1 MSDEEVGM
9 PPSSTWSFRV
19 VAGRGAAVFPQSFE
33 PAWELS
39 SLLVLGEEK
48 NIVDSIIL
56 ALIWHRTF
64 TLIQELTQEVQL
76 TSRKTAVNKLAL
88 TMRE

>member
-9 PPSSTWSFRV
+9 PPSSMWSFRV
-19 VAGRGAAVFPQSFE
+19 VAGRGSAIFPQSFE

-48 NIVDSIIL
+48 NMVDSVI
-56 ALIWHRTF
+56 
-64 TLIQELTQEVQL
+64 
-76 TSRKTAVNKLAL
+76 
-88 TMRE
+88 

>member
-19 VAGRGAAVFPQSFE
+19 VAGRGSAIFPQSFK

-48 NIVDSIIL
+48 DMVDSTI
-56 ALIWHRTF
+56 
-64 TLIQELTQEVQL
+64 
-76 TSRKTAVNKLAL
+76 
-88 TMRE
+88 

>member
-19 VAGRGAAVFPQSFE
+19 VAGRGSAIFPQSFE

-48 NIVDSIIL
+48 NMVDSVI
-56 ALIWHRTF
+56 
-64 TLIQELTQEVQL
+64 
-76 TSRKTAVNKLAL
+76 
-88 TMRE
+88 